1 MQTPPRYAKIY
12 KCQNKS
18 LADVVEQADTR
29 DLKSLGGD
37 FVPVQIR
44 SSAPVRGWL
53 CGRKKHRRTQPSAFL
68 RHAFA
73 TPLECRCSRQFEFVT
88 FAWLT
93 IPSRTRYAPYKSGHR
108 HQFAAGYA
116 VAKKHRR
123 TQPSAFLRHFFAKT
137 Y

>member
-53 CGRKKHRRTQPSAFL
+53 CGRKKHRRIQPSAFL

-73 TPLECRCSRQFEFVT
+73 APLEYRCSRQFEIVT
-88 FAWLT
+88 FA
-93 IPSRTRYAPYKSGHR
+93 
-108 HQFAAGYA
+108 
-116 VAKKHRR
+116 
-123 TQPSAFLRHFFAKT
+123 
-137 Y
+137 

>member
-73 TPLECRCSRQFEFVT
+73 APLECRCSGQFEIVVT
-88 FAWLT
+88 QSMKIERRGELLL
-93 IPSRTRYAPYKSGHR
+93 SD
-108 HQFAAGYA
+108 FAAFR
-116 VAKKHRR
+116 KKERR
-123 TQPSAFLRHFFAKT
+123 KEQISETLVLGQGLCG
-137 Y
+137 

>member
-1 MQTPPRYAKIY
+1 M
-12 KCQNKS
+12 
-18 LADVVEQADTR
+18 VEQADTR

-73 TPLECRCSRQFEFVT
+73 ASGQFEIVVT
-88 FAWLT
+88 QSMKIERRGELLL
-93 IPSRTRYAPYKSGHR
+93 SD
-108 HQFAAGYA
+108 FAAFR
-116 VAKKHRR
+116 KKERR
-123 TQPSAFLRHFFAKT
+123 KEQISETLVLGQGLCG
-137 Y
+137 